1 MRKVNIIFDAIVLI
15 SSVFLFVISF
25 SLPKGTGSPGS
36 NPAIYPQIILLMII
50 VFSVIDLI
58 KIFVQKNNDVF
69 LQGNE
74 KKNVKS
80 VLIIT
85 LLITLFI
92 VLFKKIPFIILSTV
106 IIFLQGIVLRQKWGT
121 ALLIAV
127 VLSISVY
134 SLFVYGLNIIL

>member
-1 MRKVNIIFDAIVLI
+1 
-15 SSVFLFVISF
+15 
-25 SLPKGTGSPGS
+25 
-36 NPAIYPQIILLMII
+36 MII